1 MSIII
6 LMGISCACG
15 AFVRYGLS
23 RFNVKF
29 PYGTLLA
36 NCLGCFCI
44 GFLYKHVQ
52 GTDLY
57 LILATGFCGGL
68 TTYSTL
74 NLDWILLSK
83 SSKLFIFYALFSYCL
98 SFLSLLFGIII

>member
-1 MSIII
+1 MKLIL
-6 LMGISCACG
+6 LMGILCSGG
-15 AFVRYGLS
+15 AFVRFGLS
-23 RFNVKF
+23 RFNTSF

-36 NCLGCFCI
+36 NCLGCFFI
-44 GFLYKHVQ
+44 GYLYSHTQ

-74 NLDWILLSK
+74 NSEWINLRNSLYM
-83 SSKLFIFYALFSYCL
+83 FFYMAY
-98 SFLSLLFGIII
+98 

>member
-1 MSIII
+1 MIGIMAI
-6 LMGISCACG
+6 LCACG
-15 AFVRYGLS
+15 AFVRYSLS
-23 RFNVKF
+23 RFNTKF
-29 PYGTLLA
+29 PYGTVLA

-44 GFLYKHVQ
+44 GFLYKHVH

-74 NLDWILLSK
+74 NSEW
-83 SSKLFIFYALFSYCL
+83 
-98 SFLSLLFGIII
+98 LSLINKKNLFFLYFCLNYLLGFLFLVVGIKI